1 MAALRALT
9 YSPFIEVG
17 RLEAKEGQ
25 PGRRINSASQSE
37 CGLPS
42 RLDVVVVGAD
52 GNDDVEVQGDEDDR
66 HETAAP
72 VLTTCMLAGQAD
84 AHFLAA
90 QKSLRTISFT
100 LQSSE
105 GCNANVLVRTAAA
118 SHRTSG
124 SC

>member
-37 CGLPS
+37 CGPAS

-52 GNDDVEVQGDEDDR
+52 GYDDVAVQGDNDGR
-66 HETAAP
+66 HEIASP
-72 VLTTCMLAGQAD
+72 VMTTCMLAGRAD

-90 QKSLRTISFT
+90 QKSLRFSCHFVH
-100 LQSSE
+100 SSII
-105 GCNANVLVRTAAA
+105 GNANVLVR
-118 SHRTSG
+118 G
-124 SC
+124 L